1 MRDFRGFRREEERTL
16 DRIFLDQLYR
26 EAKRWREGLSI
37 KMEDFVDLYG
47 VERVREDLER
57 VERRKKYF
65 EQIDAGMPAEVL
77 KLGIAFEG
85 MIIERGVNKED
96 RLFGPNSLV
105 KGTSLYDDFFG
116 GVDAVVE
123 FWEKKE
129 DLYSHLGL
137 AVDVTTGRELE
148 GKLGQVLEDV
158 RKGNFARVKYFSSQR
173 MNFRGELSRI
183 PRVVIAADPATVK
196 DFGQIWLSSRMN
208 PTFQERVRSHFLNF
222 QILREIILELEA
234 WIDYARKNRRPEEEI
249 SLYRRT
255 LERAREVYRRRV
267 SLFEE
272 KASQEIDQRDASFE
286 TLAYYLESVQR

>member
-1 MRDFRGFRREEERTL
+1 MHEFRGFREEGKML

-26 EAKRWREGLSI
+26 EAKKWREGLSI
-37 KMEDFVDLYG
+37 KMEDFIDLYG
-47 VERVREDLER
+47 PERVREDLER
-57 VERRKKYF
+57 VERRKKHF

-148 GKLGQVLEDV
+148 GKLERVLEDV

-196 DFGQIWLSSRMN
+196 DFGQIWLSRSN
-208 PTFQERVRSHFLNF
+208 PIFQERVKSHFLNF

-234 WIDYARKNRRPEEEI
+234 WMDYARKNGRPEEEI
-249 SLYRRT
+249 SLYRRA